1 MISLSKNQTISLAK
15 ESSALSRVQFGLGW
29 DPVKKKKSFLGGL
42 FGGGSASDS
51 IDLDASCVMLS
62 QTGKPVD
69 TVSFRHLTSKCRSV
83 QHTGD
88 NLTGEGDDDDEVI
101 NVDLSR
107 LPAEVEYLAF
117 TVNSFRGQTFNE
129 VENAFCRVVDQTGKE
144 LARYVL
150 TEQGSHTGIV
160 ISSLRRNNGQWDFT
174 AHGRACRG
182 RTIEDMMSE
191 IIETVVR

>member
-29 DPVKKKKSFLGGL
+29 DPVKKKKFSGWL

-62 QTGKPVD
+62 QAGKPVD

-88 NLTGEGDDDDEVI
+88 NLTGEGDGDDEVI

-117 TVNSFRGQTFNE
+117 TVNSF
-129 VENAFCRVVDQTGKE
+129 V
-144 LARYVL
+144 
-150 TEQGSHTGIV
+150 
-160 ISSLRRNNGQWDFT
+160 
-174 AHGRACRG
+174 GRPSTKLKMRSA
-182 RTIEDMMSE
+182 
-191 IIETVVR
+191 V